1 MKAWLGALMVLLAGA
16 SWGQAG
22 TPAVSGSWVAQA
34 EGVRVAVPGR
44 DTDSRALSGAA
55 PPDAQIARIS
65 WQYATPPGALLEAWL
80 CHPQRCL
87 RLNGVRGQSQG
98 LAGLSA
104 VQPLHFRFR
113 LGQGAKP
120 VQVNGLQVI
129 VDHRRPA
136 AAKAQKTVGQ

>member
-1 MKAWLGALMVLLAGA
+1 MKAWLGALVVVLASA
-16 SWGQAG
+16 SWVQAA
-22 TPAVSGSWVAQA
+22 TPAVSGSWVAQT

-44 DTDSRALSGAA
+44 EIHSRALRGAA

-87 RLNGVRGQSQG
+87 RLNGARGQSEG

-104 VQPLHFRFR
+104 AQPLHFRFR
-113 LGQGAKP
+113 LGQDARP